1 MRDTATLLEAI
12 DGCGYETVGHLP
24 LPASAWWDDYYR
36 PLQDNVIRFRK
47 RYPDVPEARALADQ
61 CQREID
67 VWRGYSEFY
76 GYHFFVLRAR

>member
-1 MRDTATLLEAI
+1 MTSDS
-12 DGCGYETVGHLP
+12 P
-24 LPASAWWDDYYR
+24 LIRVQENRGRLTAWWDDYYR

-47 RYPDVPEARALADQ
+47 RYPDVAEARALADQ

-67 VWRGYSEFY
+67 VWRAYSEFY